1 MLQTIISNNERR
13 KYEVL
18 EMAFWLDMEPSSAGY
33 GEEEMN
39 FTPGVCRMWRFNYYQ
54 KEKYD
59 RNESKQQMVL
69 YVSEMAWRAVV

>member
-1 MLQTIISNNERR
+1 
-13 KYEVL
+13 
-18 EMAFWLDMEPSSAGY
+18 MAVWLDMEPSPAGY

-59 RNESKQQMVL
+59 RNESK
-69 YVSEMAWRAVV
+69 